1 MPQFQ
6 PTTQAAP
13 ERLQQALQRVL
24 PPKTRP
30 HPEPSPILGQVDLTM
45 VAPVYNEEENLGAL
59 YQRVVEVFADALAW
73 ELVLVD
79 DGSKDRSASLI
90 RELSN
95 RDARVRGVFFTRNC
109 GQTAAIMAG
118 IRDARGGLL
127 ATLDSDLQNDPGDL
141 LAMLETLGDL
151 DAVVGYRVKRED
163 SWLRRVSSKVA
174 NGVRNRLSGDQIRDT
189 GCSLKL
195 FRTAAIRDIALF
207 EGMHRFLPTLLRY
220 HGYQVAEF
228 PVSHHPRLA
237 GTSKYGVW
245 NRVFRSFRDLIAVRW
260 MRSRI
265 IRLPIQGAP
274 GSDPR

>member
-1 MPQFQ
+1 
-6 PTTQAAP
+6 
-13 ERLQQALQRVL
+13 
-24 PPKTRP
+24 
-30 HPEPSPILGQVDLTM
+30 
-45 VAPVYNEEENLGAL
+45 
-59 YQRVVEVFADALAW
+59 
-73 ELVLVD
+73 
-79 DGSKDRSASLI
+79 
-90 RELSN
+90 
-95 RDARVRGVFFTRNC
+95 
-109 GQTAAIMAG
+109 
-118 IRDARGGLL
+118 LL

-151 DAVVGYRVKRED
+151 DAVVGYRIKRED
-163 SWLRRVSSKVA
+163 TWLRRVSSKVA